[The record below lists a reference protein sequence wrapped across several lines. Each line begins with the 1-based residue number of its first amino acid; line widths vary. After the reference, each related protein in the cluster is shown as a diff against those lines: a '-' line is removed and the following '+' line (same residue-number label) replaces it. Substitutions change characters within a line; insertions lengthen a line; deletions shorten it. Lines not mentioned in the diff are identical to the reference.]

1 MGLCRGVTCA
11 CACEY
16 QPSFVSAIFHTIQT
30 VLSLTLFLY
39 ETVIVYI
46 WPDEG
51 TSCQKLPLPSPPPF
65 PTSRVIL
72 SRSGTR
78 KSWLTCVSS
87 ALTSFQRSPLIIY
100 RQLHVLTFC
109 PLNHNFAAFFLERVR
124 FLQLRTNAI
133 YVLTSHINM
142 NDYVFIWI
150 FLHEFFLFEKR
161 LHLAQVQ
168 SARKLKTRWTFLHR
182 PIVQKM

>member
-1 MGLCRGVTCA
+1 MGLCRGVACA

-78 KSWLTCVSS
+78 KS
-87 ALTSFQRSPLIIY
+87 
-100 RQLHVLTFC
+100 
-109 PLNHNFAAFFLERVR
+109 
-124 FLQLRTNAI
+124 
-133 YVLTSHINM
+133 
-142 NDYVFIWI
+142 
-150 FLHEFFLFEKR
+150 
-161 LHLAQVQ
+161 
-168 SARKLKTRWTFLHR
+168 
-182 PIVQKM
+182 

>member
-1 MGLCRGVTCA
+1 MTLKCKAVLIYWPSLGRFEALFLIQPWQQNFCPPAKSSTTYFSRVYLSCKVTQERVPGAKILVCMGLCRGVTCA

-30 VLSLTLFLY
+30 VLSLTLFFY

-65 PTSRVIL
+65 PTPRVIL

-78 KSWLTCVSS
+78 KS
-87 ALTSFQRSPLIIY
+87 
-100 RQLHVLTFC
+100 
-109 PLNHNFAAFFLERVR
+109 
-124 FLQLRTNAI
+124 
-133 YVLTSHINM
+133 
-142 NDYVFIWI
+142 
-150 FLHEFFLFEKR
+150 
-161 LHLAQVQ
+161 
-168 SARKLKTRWTFLHR
+168 
-182 PIVQKM
+182 

>member
-1 MGLCRGVTCA
+1 MGLCRGVACA

-87 ALTSFQRSPLIIY
+87 AQTSFQRSPLIIY

-109 PLNHNFAAFFLERVR
+109 PLNHNFAAFFFWKSAIFTTENKCDLCIDKSYQYER
-124 FLQLRTNAI
+124 LCI
-133 YVLTSHINM
+133 YLNIFT
-142 NDYVFIWI
+142 WI
-150 FLHEFFLFEKR
+150 FFVWKAFAFGSSP
-161 LHLAQVQ
+161 VC
-168 SARKLKTRWTFLHR
+168 
-182 PIVQKM
+182 P

>member
-51 TSCQKLPLPSPPPF
+51 TSCQKLPLPSPPLP
-65 PTSRVIL
+65 PLR
-72 SRSGTR
+72 
-78 KSWLTCVSS
+78 
-87 ALTSFQRSPLIIY
+87 AL
-100 RQLHVLTFC
+100 FC
-109 PLNHNFAAFFLERVR
+109 HALVRVR
-124 FLQLRTNAI
+124 A
-133 YVLTSHINM
+133 
-142 NDYVFIWI
+142 D
-150 FLHEFFLFEKR
+150 
-161 LHLAQVQ
+161 
-168 SARKLKTRWTFLHR
+168 
-182 PIVQKM
+182 